1 MQSDDQIYDLIILG
15 GGPAGLTAGL
25 YAMRAV
31 LKTILIEKATP
42 GGQLAITK
50 GVENYPG
57 IEDITGLD
65 LSDKLLHHAQSYG
78 LEVIRDE
85 AVSIEPGPE
94 IHSVRLESG
103 GTLRAHALIVA
114 TGGTPRKLGIPGEDE
129 FMGRGVSYCAKCD
142 GFFFQN
148 RVVTVIGGGDTALE
162 EALYLTKLASKVYL
176 VHRRDEF
183 RAGRLLQKRVRE
195 SNIELVLNSEATRI
209 CADEEG
215 VNSISVKNLVTGQQ
229 KTIRTEGV
237 FIFIGLF
244 PNNQLVPPGIVMDT
258 QGYAIADEKCATN
271 IPGIYIAGDLKTK
284 YAKQI
289 VIAAAEGCVAA
300 LAAASYVDEKKH
312 GLRSP

>member
-148 RVVTVIGGGDTALE
+148 RVVTVIGG
-162 EALYLTKLASKVYL
+162 
-176 VHRRDEF
+176 
-183 RAGRLLQKRVRE
+183 
-195 SNIELVLNSEATRI
+195 
-209 CADEEG
+209 
-215 VNSISVKNLVTGQQ
+215 
-229 KTIRTEGV
+229 
-237 FIFIGLF
+237 
-244 PNNQLVPPGIVMDT
+244 
-258 QGYAIADEKCATN
+258 
-271 IPGIYIAGDLKTK
+271 
-284 YAKQI
+284 
-289 VIAAAEGCVAA
+289 
-300 LAAASYVDEKKH
+300 
-312 GLRSP
+312 